1 MDLRE
6 VFATNLRR
14 LRHAKGLSQD
24 DLAYE
29 AEVSRSY
36 LSQLEK
42 GTFYASLKIIDRLAE
57 ALDVEPAALLK
68 LPGERS
74 SKLTAPSR
82 PTGHSRLGAPYRA
95 RGCQTSSCMRRFR
108 DAMHSTPSRSGGLGE
123 SALLENIHLCLQ
135 ALAQAEITG
144 ADRKPAVG
152 FLIEIQSSPD
162 LDGPAVVDPNFAV
175 MNLLVQLDVQ

>member
-42 GTFYASLKIIDRLAE
+42 GVFYASLKDNREVSQCARVEFLRLPE
-57 ALDVEPAALLK
+57 
-68 LPGERS
+68 
-74 SKLTAPSR
+74 
-82 PTGHSRLGAPYRA
+82 
-95 RGCQTSSCMRRFR
+95 
-108 DAMHSTPSRSGGLGE
+108 
-123 SALLENIHLCLQ
+123 LC
-135 ALAQAEITG
+135 
-144 ADRKPAVG
+144 
-152 FLIEIQSSPD
+152 
-162 LDGPAVVDPNFAV
+162 
-175 MNLLVQLDVQ
+175 

>member
-42 GTFYASLKIIDRLAE
+42 GTFYASLKIVEKLTRV
-57 ALDVEPAALLK
+57 LDVEPAELLR
-68 LPGERS
+68 LPKNHRKIGS
-74 SKLTAPSR
+74 LKR
-82 PTGHSRLGAPYRA
+82 PVR
-95 RGCQTSSCMRRFR
+95 
-108 DAMHSTPSRSGGLGE
+108 
-123 SALLENIHLCLQ
+123 
-135 ALAQAEITG
+135 
-144 ADRKPAVG
+144 
-152 FLIEIQSSPD
+152 
-162 LDGPAVVDPNFAV
+162 
-175 MNLLVQLDVQ
+175 